1 MTLQILL
8 CVVVVCSTIESV
20 FQKLYNCNTSPQKIG
35 FFGFNFIVII
45 SALIAFWFMP
55 KSENVMPLDIYIY
68 AGAFAATYLSARFFT
83 LLAIGEGALSL
94 TSLVVSYSLLIP
106 TFYGVFFLH
115 EELDMVKIIGLILL
129 FVSLYFVG
137 DAKKTGGV
145 TKKWFL
151 YIILAFAG
159 NGMCSTIQKMYQLK
173 SGGDFK
179 AEFMI
184 IALTVIAVVSI
195 ILTLYKEKKIPIPKL
210 RNGGSLAIGI
220 GIANAL
226 MNVFVMMLAKYP
238 AAIVFP
244 TIQGGGIV
252 LIYLVSRFCFKE
264 KLSVNQNVGFCVG
277 VLSLIFLNM

>member
-184 IALTVIAVVSI
+184 IALTVIAVV
-195 ILTLYKEKKIPIPKL
+195 
-210 RNGGSLAIGI
+210 
-220 GIANAL
+220 
-226 MNVFVMMLAKYP
+226 
-238 AAIVFP
+238 
-244 TIQGGGIV
+244 
-252 LIYLVSRFCFKE
+252 
-264 KLSVNQNVGFCVG
+264 
-277 VLSLIFLNM
+277 